1 MGSKSSNSTSTSYTT
16 NYDYTVGNVGLT
28 GADAVNYAAT
38 LGNTLVTLEQGANM
52 TAADALAA
60 AGSTVPGTTT
70 GSVVPASAGTGSAA
84 PASGTNWTM
93 VIVVAAI
100 GLVVVGGVILF
111 LGRDKK

>member
-70 GSVVPASAGTGSAA
+70 GSVVPASAGTGSA

>member
-1 MGSKSSNSTSTSYTT
+1 MGSKSWNSTSTSYTT

-60 AGSTVPGTTT
+60 GSTVPGTTT
-70 GSVVPASAGTGSAA
+70 GSVVPASAGTGSA
-84 PASGTNWTM
+84 PASGTNWTV
-93 VIVVAAI
+93 VIIVAAI

>member
-70 GSVVPASAGTGSAA
+70 GSVVPASAGTGSA
-84 PASGTNWTM
+84 PSGTNWTM